1 MTYVV
6 AQPEWQVDVSGRRF
20 ASGFD
25 HLTVV
30 GVGKSVDGAISNAG
44 HWWPKR
50 GYQVWEEESGRD
62 VRISLVFDERGQ
74 PRWLPIA
81 DER

>member
-1 MTYVV
+1 MSSVV
-6 AQPEWQVDVSGRRF
+6 AQAQWSIDVSGRRY

-30 GVGKSVDGAISNAG
+30 GVGKSVDRAISDAG

-62 VRISLVFDERGQ
+62 VRTSLVFDGAGD
-74 PRWLPIA
+74 PVGS
-81 DER
+81 D